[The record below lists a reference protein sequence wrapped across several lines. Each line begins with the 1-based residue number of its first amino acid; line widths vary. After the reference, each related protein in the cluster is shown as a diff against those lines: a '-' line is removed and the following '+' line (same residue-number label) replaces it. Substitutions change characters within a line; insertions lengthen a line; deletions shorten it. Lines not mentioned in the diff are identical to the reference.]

1 MPKLLWSLPNLFSWL
16 TPALPFRYQLK
27 HHFPLSSRT
36 ASPWHRVSQVC
47 FFTSYL
53 VSNYL
58 FIVCLPSVGCELN
71 EDNRKQNLFGKLC
84 RLPCGVG
91 GVAPRPS
98 PKDELWCIYSSQLAY
113 PFFQA
118 LVFGSGKRTWLGQ
131 PKQSEPGRTHWGGI
145 STDLFSP
152 PGQPKYSEP
161 VSGTTTASMV
171 TVKQGTK
178 GKRS

>member
-1 MPKLLWSLPNLFSWL
+1 MWCW
-16 TPALPFRYQLK
+16 
-27 HHFPLSSRT
+27 
-36 ASPWHRVSQVC
+36 W
-47 FFTSYL
+47 
-53 VSNYL
+53 
-58 FIVCLPSVGCELN
+58 GC
-71 EDNRKQNLFGKLC
+71 
-84 RLPCGVG
+84 P
-91 GVAPRPS
+91 PPS

-145 STDLFSP
+145 STDLFSS

-171 TVKQGTK
+171 IVKQGTK
-178 GKRS
+178 GKRTVNTKATGHGPLEQTRPGLALPLNFSVLSTSGFLPLPLLLLFCFSQFTSSFLSIVTNKILSDIMPWLFCLPLYLQEPCS